1 MIQRLSYKST
11 CGVAHSVLDHPL
23 WRSQL
28 SVCEDSQAA
37 CGEAPVARGPLDNNH
52 LGELEADSPAP
63 VEL

>member
-11 CGVAHSVLDHPL
+11 CGVAHSVLDRPL

-37 CGEAPVARGPLDNNH
+37 YGERQVAREPLNNH
-52 LGELEADSPAP
+52 LGEPEADPPAP